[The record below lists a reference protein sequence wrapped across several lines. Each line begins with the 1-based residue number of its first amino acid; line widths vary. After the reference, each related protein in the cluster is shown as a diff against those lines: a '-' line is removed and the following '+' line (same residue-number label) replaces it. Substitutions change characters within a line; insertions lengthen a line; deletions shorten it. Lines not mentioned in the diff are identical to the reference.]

1 MDIYFKNSSI
11 VFIVIIILFY
21 LITNKYRKFKNKD
34 IWYEPRKIIDYDL
47 DGSSTS
53 KQVFDIYTFSHISHG
68 ILYYLILD
76 FMNISPINSF
86 YISIT
91 IELLWEVF
99 ENSEYIIN
107 KYRNKQ
113 NYENYTGDSIM
124 NSISDIYAVI
134 FGFYITYKNKQFA
147 IIYLFVSEILLMKYN
162 ANLLKLSIGSLLT

>member
-1 MDIYFKNSSI
+1 
-11 VFIVIIILFY
+11 
-21 LITNKYRKFKNKD
+21 
-34 IWYEPRKIIDYDL
+34 
-47 DGSSTS
+47 
-53 KQVFDIYTFSHISHG
+53 
-68 ILYYLILD
+68 
-76 FMNISPINSF
+76 MNISTINSF
-86 YISIT
+86 YICII

-162 ANLLKLSIGSLLT
+162 ANLLKLSIGSLLP